1 MYRPGSSEDP
11 IPGQNTDIMVH
22 HRRLIF
28 PPVSPAQH
36 TSLSLHVPNLAL
48 PQNKFPGLVG
58 HLSGFSIWS
67 LLISDRRLHIDR
79 KIDIRKGKRSDSDP
93 ASWDGAFSFPFS
105 LHAYIPASP
114 FPRGRRV
121 NKCPHIL
128 FSESKSVVE
137 VGSCHF
143 FLAIGGSLYGVF
155 SGKLSFAE
163 PAIPDIEYDVLI
175 IKDSCRPHSHGV
187 FVLE

>member
-1 MYRPGSSEDP
+1 MYRTCSSEDP
-11 IPGQNTDIMVH
+11 IPGQNTDIIVH

-36 TSLSLHVPNLAL
+36 TSLSLHVPDLAL
-48 PQNKFPGLVG
+48 PQNKFRAHRTSFWIQHMVT
-58 HLSGFSIWS
+58 F
-67 LLISDRRLHIDR
+67 
-79 KIDIRKGKRSDSDP
+79 DIRPDASYRSRIGIKKGKRSDSDP
-93 ASWDGAFSFPFS
+93 ASWDGAFLFPFS
-105 LHAYIPASP
+105 LHACIPASP

-128 FSESKSVVE
+128 FSESKSVVV

-143 FLAIGGSLYGVF
+143 FLAIGGSLYGVL
-155 SGKLSFAE
+155 SGKLPFAE
-163 PAIPDIEYDVLI
+163 PAIPDVEYDVLI